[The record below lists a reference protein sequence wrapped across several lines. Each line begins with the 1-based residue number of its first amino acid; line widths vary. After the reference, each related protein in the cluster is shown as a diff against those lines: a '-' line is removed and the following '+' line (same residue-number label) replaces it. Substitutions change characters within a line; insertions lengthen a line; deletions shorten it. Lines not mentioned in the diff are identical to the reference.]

1 MRDIKEIENDIDKIK
16 LELQE
21 LKVQKE
27 PETKAEKWRPKEGER
42 YYFVNYCGIVS
53 WYEYDDYNTDNTMI
67 KNIKNVF
74 KTKEEAEEYR
84 EYIKVKKEYS
94 TEFTTK
100 EWENR
105 NITKYYIYLDYAN
118 KKLYQSCNCFI
129 KYMNATYFTEENAEK
144 FIKKYEKQILKY
156 EFEIEEE

>member
-53 WYEYDDYNTDNTMI
+53 WYEYDDYNTDNTII

-74 KTKEEAEEYR
+74 KTKEEAEKYLN
-84 EYIKVKKEYS
+84 YIKAKKEYS
-94 TEFTTK
+94 TEFTQE
-100 EWENR
+100 EWKDEGLE
-105 NITKYYIYLDYAN
+105 KCSLYYDYKHKMLKTEDLCYCRIATAAYF
-118 KKLYQSCNCFI
+118 KKAKLYEFI
-129 KYMNATYFTEENAEK
+129 E
-144 FIKKYEKQILKY
+144 KYEKQILKY